1 MALRARVGASPP
13 CRARGRRASSARR
26 RARVGVGVGV
36 CDDDDDDDARAGRR
50 ARASSSSIA
59 FDDAH
64 AFVETFAASGLA
76 VRCEPTAHG
85 GEAVVVATSRS
96 ARALVGS
103 SDEYD
108 DDDDEYG
115 DADVLSGAAPWRGAK
130 SYACAYGGHQF
141 GQWAGALGDGRCVTL
156 GRVRDARVD
165 VQLKGAGR
173 TPFSRNGDGRAVLRS
188 SIREYVASEAMF
200 ALGVPTTRALALVA
214 TNAGVVRSTASNAS
228 RLEPGAVVTRVA
240 ETFVRFGSFQLPW
253 SRRDFATTR
262 KLADFVMDASYGVF
276 SAEELACTRG
286 VDYDDAYG
294 AFVAAVARRTAITV
308 ARWQSI
314 GFTHGVLNTDNMSVA
329 GLTIDYGPFGFM
341 EAYDVGYTPNQ
352 SDLFGDRMYSF
363 ANQPSAVRWNL
374 ERFLESCDRLATRKD
389 RARALEIFDEA
400 FSAEIYATFTRKF
413 GVWIRDDDEYEIVR
427 SFHRVLQRG
436 AFDFT
441 LSHRSLGAFASTVLA
456 RGESATA
463 PALALDMFA
472 SVRRAQD
479 GREDEAMDDAL
490 RLQIADFG
498 AMYAEILL
506 RERGDPELIRA
517 AQDSA
522 NPLYVPRNYLLQRVI
537 ESAERDDFEPLRAL
551 CATLEHPYREQ
562 PGAER
567 FAQPASV
574 EQHARVGCLS

>member
-1 MALRARVGASPP
+1 MSVRARASPP
-13 CRARGRRASSARR
+13 CRARDVGARGRRARR
-26 RARVGVGVGV
+26 GRVDGVG
-36 CDDDDDDDARAGRR
+36 DDACASHRV
-50 ARASSSSIA
+50 RASSSSSLSSSLSSCIA

-64 AFVETFAASGLA
+64 AFFEAFAASGLA

-96 ARALVGS
+96 ARELVGAN
-103 SDEYD
+103 EY
-108 DDDDEYG
+108 DDEYG
-115 DADVLSGAAPWRGAK
+115 DADALSGAAPWRGAK

-253 SRRDFATTR
+253 SRRDFATTK

-276 SAEELACTRG
+276 SAEELAWTRG

-314 GFTHGVLNTDNMSVA
+314 GFVHGVLNTDNMSVA

-363 ANQPSAVRWNL
+363 ANQPSAVRWNI

-389 RARALEIFDEA
+389 RARALEVFDET
-400 FSAEIYATFTRKF
+400 FSAETYAIFTRKF

-463 PALALDMFA
+463 PALAFDMFA
-472 SVRRAQD
+472 SIRRAQ
-479 GREDEAMDDAL
+479 GREDEPTDDAL

-498 AMYAEILL
+498 ATYAEILL
-506 RERGDPELIRA
+506 REGGDPELIRA

-522 NPLYVPRNYLLQRVI
+522 NALYVPRNYLLQRVI
-537 ESAERDDFEPLRAL
+537 EAAEDDDFEPLRAL